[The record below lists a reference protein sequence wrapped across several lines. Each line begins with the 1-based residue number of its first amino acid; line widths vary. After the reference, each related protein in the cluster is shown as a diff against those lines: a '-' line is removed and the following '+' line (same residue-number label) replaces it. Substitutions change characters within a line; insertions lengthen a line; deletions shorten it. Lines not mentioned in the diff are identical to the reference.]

1 MSYLDLTIKEMHEAL
16 VNKKVTPLELTKE
29 AIQRAK
35 EDKNNAFETIM
46 EKEALEIASKLIE
59 PEIDNVFWGIP
70 FGIKDNY
77 STKGVVTSASSDIL
91 KDYVPVFNATV
102 VNKLLAAKAV
112 PIAKTTLDEL
122 AMGGTG
128 TTGHKGITYNPYD
141 PSHTRLVGGSSCGSA
156 AMVSAS
162 IAPFALGSD
171 TGDSVRK
178 PASYAGLVGFKPS
191 WGRISRLGLF
201 PFAPSLDHVAYF
213 TRSVEDAALSL
224 NLLAGRDDL
233 DATSSTKPVM
243 DYTLDL
249 NKPLKGKKMAVLK
262 EVVDSINDETI
273 LKRFNEVLDN
283 LKEQGVAIEFVSFS
297 LKLLE
302 SIYPTYMVISCAEA
316 TSNNANL
323 DGIKFGPR
331 YEGQTYQ
338 EVMTIAR
345 TKGFS
350 ELIRRRFIIGSFA
363 LMRENQKD
371 LFLRAQKARR
381 LIVNRTNEI
390 LTQFDAILVPA
401 APSVAP
407 KFSDSS
413 DRLSNNYLIADNI
426 LVLGNFG
433 GLPSITLPIG
443 LEDNMPFGINV
454 MGRAFKENE
463 VFNIAKAIE
472 DKTNLYNLSARKL
485 GDLK

>member
-1 MSYLDLTIKEMHEAL
+1 MSYLDLTIKEMHQAL
-16 VNKKVTPLELTKE
+16 VDKKVTPLELTLE
-29 AIQRAK
+29 AIKRAK
-35 EDKNNAFETIM
+35 EDNNNAFETIL
-46 EKEALEIASKLIE
+46 EKEAIEIASNLKE
-59 PEIDNVFWGIP
+59 PEVDNIFWGIP
-70 FGIKDNY
+70 VGIKDNF
-77 STKGVVTSASSDIL
+77 STKGILTTGSSEIL
-91 KDYVPVFNATV
+91 RDYVPVFNATV
-102 VNKLLAAKAV
+102 VQKLLDAHAV

-156 AMVSAS
+156 AMVSNA

-178 PASYAGLVGFKPS
+178 PASYAGLVGFKPT
-191 WGRISRLGLF
+191 WGRISRFGLF

-213 TRSVEDAALSL
+213 TRSVEDSALSL
-224 NLLAGRDDL
+224 SLLAGRDNH
-233 DATSSTKPVM
+233 DATISTKPVE
-243 DYTLDL
+243 DYTK
-249 NKPLKGKKMAVLK
+249 NINNPIKGVKIAVLR
-262 EVVDSINDETI
+262 EVVDSIDDKNILEAFNNTI
-273 LKRFNEVLDN
+273 
-283 LKEQGVAIEFVSFS
+283 KELEKQGAVVKYVDFS
-297 LKLLE
+297 MKLLE

-331 YEGQTYQ
+331 YEADTYTD
-338 EVMTIAR
+338 VMIKAR
-345 TKGFS
+345 TKGFC

-363 LMRENQKD
+363 LMRENQND

-390 LTQFDAILVPA
+390 LSNYDFIYVPA
-401 APSVAP
+401 APSIAP

-426 LVLGNFG
+426 LVLGNFA
-433 GLPSITLPIG
+433 GLPSLTLPIG
-443 LEDNMPFGINV
+443 KEDNMPFGANV
-454 MGRAFKENE
+454 MGRVFEEAK
-463 VFNIAKAIE
+463 VFNVAKAIE
-472 DKTNLYNLSARKL
+472 NIVGLENMSAREVK
-485 GDLK
+485 

>member
-1 MSYLDLTIKEMHEAL
+1 MSYLDLTIKEMHQAL
-16 VNKKVTPLELTKE
+16 VDKKVTPLELTLE
-29 AIQRAK
+29 AIKRAK
-35 EDKNNAFETIM
+35 EDNNNAFETIL
-46 EKEALEIASKLIE
+46 EKEAIEIASNLKE
-59 PEIDNVFWGIP
+59 PEVDNIFWGIP
-70 FGIKDNY
+70 VGIKDNF
-77 STKGVVTSASSDIL
+77 STKGILTTGSSEIL
-91 KDYVPVFNATV
+91 RDYVPVFNATV
-102 VNKLLAAKAV
+102 VQKLLDAHAV

-156 AMVSAS
+156 AMVSNA

-178 PASYAGLVGFKPS
+178 PASYAGLVGFKPT
-191 WGRISRLGLF
+191 WGRISRFGLF

-213 TRSVEDAALSL
+213 TRSVEDSALSL
-224 NLLAGRDDL
+224 SLLAGRDNH
-233 DATSSTKPVM
+233 DATSSTKPVE
-243 DYTLDL
+243 DYTK
-249 NKPLKGKKMAVLK
+249 NINNPIKGVKIAVLR
-262 EVVDSINDETI
+262 EVVDSIDDKYVLEAFNNTI
-273 LKRFNEVLDN
+273 
-283 LKEQGVAIEFVSFS
+283 KELEKQGAIVEYVDFS
-297 LKLLE
+297 MKLLE

-331 YEGQTYQ
+331 YEADTYTD
-338 EVMTIAR
+338 VMIKAR
-345 TKGFS
+345 TKGFC

-363 LMRENQKD
+363 LMRENQND

-390 LTQFDAILVPA
+390 LSNYDFIYVPA
-401 APSVAP
+401 APSIAP

-426 LVLGNFG
+426 LVLGNFA
-433 GLPSITLPIG
+433 GLPSLTLPIG
-443 LEDNMPFGINV
+443 KEDNMPFGANV
-454 MGRAFKENE
+454 MGRAFEEAK
-463 VFNIAKAIE
+463 VFNVAKAIE
-472 DKTNLYNLSARKL
+472 NIVGLANMSAREVK
-485 GDLK
+485 

>member
-156 AMVSAS
+156 AMVSAG

>member
-1 MSYLDLTIKEMHEAL
+1 MSYLDLTIKEMHQAL
-16 VNKKVTPLELTKE
+16 VDKKVTPLELTLE
-29 AIQRAK
+29 AIKRAK
-35 EDKNNAFETIM
+35 EDNNNAFETIL
-46 EKEALEIASKLIE
+46 EKEAIEIASNLKE
-59 PEIDNVFWGIP
+59 PEVDNIFWGIP
-70 FGIKDNY
+70 VGIKDNF
-77 STKGVVTSASSDIL
+77 STKGILTTGSSEIL
-91 KDYVPVFNATV
+91 RDYVPVFNATV
-102 VNKLLAAKAV
+102 VQKLLDAHAV

-156 AMVSAS
+156 AMVSNA

-178 PASYAGLVGFKPS
+178 PASYAGLVGFKPT
-191 WGRISRLGLF
+191 WGRISRFGLF

-213 TRSVEDAALSL
+213 TRSVEDSALSL
-224 NLLAGRDDL
+224 SLLAGRDNH
-233 DATSSTKPVM
+233 DATSSTKPVE
-243 DYTLDL
+243 DYAKDI
-249 NKPLKGKKMAVLK
+249 NNPIKGVKIAVLR
-262 EVVDSINDETI
+262 EVVDSIDDKNILEAFNNTI
-273 LKRFNEVLDN
+273 
-283 LKEQGVAIEFVSFS
+283 KELEKQGAVVKYVDFS
-297 LKLLE
+297 MKLLE

-331 YEGQTYQ
+331 YEADTYTD
-338 EVMTIAR
+338 VMIKAR
-345 TKGFS
+345 TKGFC

-363 LMRENQKD
+363 LMRENQND

-390 LTQFDAILVPA
+390 LSDYDFIYVPA
-401 APSVAP
+401 APSIAP

-426 LVLGNFG
+426 LVLGNFA
-433 GLPSITLPIG
+433 GLPSLTLPIG
-443 LEDNMPFGINV
+443 KEDNMPFGANV
-454 MGRAFKENE
+454 MGRAFEEAK
-463 VFNIAKAIE
+463 VFNIGKAIE
-472 DKTNLYNLSARKL
+472 NIVGLENMSAREVK
-485 GDLK
+485 

>member
-16 VNKKVTPLELTKE
+16 VQKKVTPLELAKE
-29 AIQRAK
+29 ALERAK
-35 EDKNNAFETIM
+35 KDTNNAFETIL
-46 EKEALEIASKLIE
+46 EKEALDIASKLVE
-59 PEIDNVFWGIP
+59 PEVDNVFWGIP

-77 STKGVVTSASSDIL
+77 STKDILTTASSDIL

-102 VNKLLAAKAV
+102 VEKLLQAHAV

-128 TTGHKGITYNPYD
+128 TSGHKGTTFNPFD
-141 PSHTRLVGGSSCGSA
+141 ESHERLVGGSSCGSA
-156 AMVSAS
+156 AMVSAG

-178 PASYAGLVGFKPS
+178 PASFAGLVGFKPT
-191 WGRISRLGLF
+191 WGRISRFGLF

-213 TRSVEDAALSL
+213 TRSVLDAALAL
-224 NLLAGRDDL
+224 PVLAGRDNN
-233 DATSSTKPVM
+233 DATSSNKKVEN
-243 DYTLDL
+243 YTEHIDEPI
-249 NKPLKGKKMAVLK
+249 NGLKVAVLS
-262 EVVDSINDETI
+262 EVINSINDKQT
-273 LKRFNEVLDN
+273 LKHIKTTTDN
-283 LKEQGVAIEFVSFS
+283 LKKNGAVVDYVEFGD
-297 LKLLE
+297 KLLE
-302 SIYPTYMVISCAEA
+302 AIYPTYMVISCAEA

-331 YEGQTYQ
+331 YEGSSYQ
-338 EVMTIAR
+338 EVMMKAR

-363 LMRENQKD
+363 LMRENQDD

-390 LTQFDAILVPA
+390 LTNYDVILVPA
-401 APSVAP
+401 APSKAP

-413 DRLSNNYLIADNI
+413 DKLSNNYLIADNI
-426 LVLGNFG
+426 MVLGNFA
-433 GLPSITLPIG
+433 GLPSLTLPVGMI
-443 LEDNMPFGINV
+443 DNMPFGVNLTC
-454 MGRAFKENE
+454 RAFDETTLLK
-463 VFNIAKAIE
+463 VAKAIE
-472 DKTNLYNLSARKL
+472 NETGLYNLSARKV
-485 GDLK
+485 K

>member
-1 MSYLDLTIKEMHEAL
+1 MSYLDLTIKEMHQAL
-16 VNKKVTPLELTKE
+16 VDKKVTPLELTLE
-29 AIQRAK
+29 AIKRAK
-35 EDKNNAFETIM
+35 EDNNNAFETIL
-46 EKEALEIASKLIE
+46 EKEAIEIASNLKE
-59 PEIDNVFWGIP
+59 PEVDNIFWGIP
-70 FGIKDNY
+70 VGIKDNF
-77 STKGVVTSASSDIL
+77 STKGILTTGSSEIL
-91 KDYVPVFNATV
+91 RDYVPVFNATV
-102 VNKLLAAKAV
+102 VQKLLDAHAV

-156 AMVSAS
+156 AMVSNA

-178 PASYAGLVGFKPS
+178 PASYAGLVGFKPT
-191 WGRISRLGLF
+191 WGRISRFGLF

-213 TRSVEDAALSL
+213 TRSVEDSALSL
-224 NLLAGRDDL
+224 SLLAGRDNH
-233 DATSSTKPVM
+233 DATSSTKPVE
-243 DYTLDL
+243 DYTKDI
-249 NKPLKGKKMAVLK
+249 NNPIKGVKIAVLR
-262 EVVDSINDETI
+262 EVVDSIEDKYVLEAFNNTI
-273 LKRFNEVLDN
+273 
-283 LKEQGVAIEFVSFS
+283 KELEKQGAIVEYVDFS
-297 LKLLE
+297 MKLLE

-331 YEGQTYQ
+331 YEADTYTD
-338 EVMTIAR
+338 VMIKAR
-345 TKGFS
+345 TKGFC

-363 LMRENQKD
+363 LMRENQND

-390 LTQFDAILVPA
+390 LSNYDFIYVPA
-401 APSVAP
+401 APSIAP

-426 LVLGNFG
+426 LVLGNFA
-433 GLPSITLPIG
+433 GLPSLTLPIG
-443 LEDNMPFGINV
+443 KEDNMPFGANV
-454 MGRAFKENE
+454 MGRAFEEAK
-463 VFNIAKAIE
+463 VFNVAKAIE
-472 DKTNLYNLSARKL
+472 NIVGLANMSAREVK
-485 GDLK
+485 